1 MTELGAE
8 PLAATTPATAA
19 AGAEGFPE
27 RLGNVVALYCGRV
40 GAVALAIIVAIN
52 GANVVGRY
60 CFGQPLPWAEELMLY
75 LMIFVVFI
83 GAAIATWRGA
93 HIGIDALVTRL
104 PLGLQK
110 AAHIAMS
117 LLAIAILLTIA
128 NAGYTTV
135 SMLYAFDQRSDALEW
150 PMWIPQSF
158 VVLGLVLSAALIALR
173 FFVRNKPAH

>member
-8 PLAATTPATAA
+8 PLAATTPAA
-19 AGAEGFPE
+19 AGAGGIPE
-27 RLGNVVALYCGRV
+27 RIGNLVAVYCGRV

-104 PLGLQK
+104 PPGLQI
-110 AAHIAMS
+110 AAHVAMS

-173 FFVRNKPAH
+173 LLVRNKPAH